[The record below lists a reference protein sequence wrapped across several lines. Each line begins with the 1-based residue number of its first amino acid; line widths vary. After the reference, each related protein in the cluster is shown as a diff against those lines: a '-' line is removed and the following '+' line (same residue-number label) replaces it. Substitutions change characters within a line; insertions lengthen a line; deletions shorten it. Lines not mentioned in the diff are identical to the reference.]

1 MADNLSLF
9 PKRRGRAPRRAPGEG
24 TGHVQS
30 LTRGLTLLERLSEE
44 RYGISLTDLA
54 QRVGLAPS
62 TTHRLLKSLEKM
74 KFVYQDEERGLWY
87 VGVKAFSVGTAFLR
101 DRDFV
106 SVARRFMRRLME
118 ESGESVNLAVLDA
131 GEVVFLSQVECR
143 QMMRALAPPGGRVGA
158 HCSGVGKALLS
169 VLPDAEIAAILHRR
183 GRASPAIPSIPRPA
197 SSRTWRLP
205 ASAAMPST
213 TRSRRSDFAA
223 SPPPSTT
230 NMVSRW
236 LPSPYPVRRRGSPT
250 TASPRWGCW
259 SSGLRGRSR
268 RRWADGRQSRAR
280 GTARHPGRAERRGP
294 ISRACLLSAARGVVV
309 VKHPA

>member
-183 GRASPAIPSIPRPA
+183 GLPRFTRNTVDTPA
-197 SSRTWRLP
+197 RLKQDL
-205 ASAAMPST
+205 ALA
-213 TRSRRSDFAA
+213 RE
-223 SPPPSTT
+223 
-230 NMVSRW
+230 
-236 LPSPYPVRRRGSPT
+236 RGY
-250 TASPRWGCW
+250 ALDDEEQAI
-259 SSGLRGRSR
+259 GLRCVAAPIHDEYGEPLAAISLSGPKARITDDRIPALGMLVKRVAGEITAALGGRPPEP
-268 RRWADGRQSRAR
+268 RAR
-280 GTARHPGRAERRGP
+280 NGKAPGPR
-294 ISRACLLSAARGVVV
+294 
-309 VKHPA
+309 